1 MKGAGMTKVKKEK
14 LERYRK
20 RLDMYYA
27 AEEAVL
33 LGQEYRIGTRS
44 LKRADLAAIR
54 AAIDELEAEIGDLE
68 AAGGKRFAGRILP
81 RDI

>member
-1 MKGAGMTKVKKEK
+1 MTKAKKKK
-14 LERYRK
+14 LERCRK

-33 LGQEYRIGTRS
+33 LGQEYRLGSRS

-54 AAIDELEAEIGDLE
+54 AAIDNLEAEIGDLE

>member
-1 MKGAGMTKVKKEK
+1 MTKVKKEK
-14 LERYRK
+14 LERYRR

-33 LGQEYRIGTRS
+33 SGQEYRIGSRS

-54 AAIDELEAEIGDLE
+54 AAIDGLEAQIGDLE
-68 AAGGKRFAGRILP
+68 AAGGKRFAGRFVP

>member
-1 MKGAGMTKVKKEK
+1 MTEVKKK
-14 LERYRK
+14 RLERYK
-20 RLDMYYA
+20 ERLDMYYA

-33 LGQEYRIGTRS
+33 RGQEYHIGTRS

-54 AAIDELEAEIGDLE
+54 AAIDGLEAQIGDLE
-68 AAGGKRFAGRILP
+68 AAGGKRFAGRFVP

>member
-1 MKGAGMTKVKKEK
+1 MAEFKKGR

-20 RLDMYYA
+20 RLDMYYS

-33 LGQEYRIGTRS
+33 SGQEYHIGSRS

-54 AAIDELEAEIGDLE
+54 AAIDDLETRIEELEDT
-68 AAGGKRFAGRILP
+68 GGKRYAGRFLP

>member
-1 MKGAGMTKVKKEK
+1 MTEVKVKR
-14 LERYRK
+14 LERYKK

-33 LGQEYRIGTRS
+33 SGQEYHIGTRS

-54 AAIDELEAEIGDLE
+54 AAIDDLE
-68 AAGGKRFAGRILP
+68 TRIEELDAAGGERFAGRFLP

>member
-1 MKGAGMTKVKKEK
+1 
-14 LERYRK
+14 
-20 RLDMYYA
+20 MYYA

-44 LKRADLAAIR
+44 LKKADLATIR
-54 AAIDELEAEIGDLE
+54 AAIDELEDEVAALE
-68 AAGGKRFAGRILP
+68 SSGGKRFARRFLP

>member
-1 MKGAGMTKVKKEK
+1 MTKVKKEK
-14 LERYRK
+14 LERYRR

-33 LGQEYRIGTRS
+33 RGQEYHIGTRS

-54 AAIDELEAEIGDLE
+54 AAIDELEAAIGDLE
-68 AAGGKRFAGRILP
+68 AAGGKRFAGRFVP

>member
-1 MKGAGMTKVKKEK
+1 MTKVKKEK

-44 LKRADLAAIR
+44 LKKADLATIR
-54 AAIDELEAEIGDLE
+54 AAIDELEDEIAALE
-68 AAGGKRFAGRILP
+68 DSGGKRYAGRFLP